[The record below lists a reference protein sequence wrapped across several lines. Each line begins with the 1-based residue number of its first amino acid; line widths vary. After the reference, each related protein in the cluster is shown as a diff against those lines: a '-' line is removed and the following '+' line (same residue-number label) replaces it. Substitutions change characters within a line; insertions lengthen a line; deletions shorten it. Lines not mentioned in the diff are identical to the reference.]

1 MMFFTRSRLG
11 EAPGVG
17 RDGPSSDA
25 PARAMLHLLM
35 LLRQLV
41 LLLFLSLT
49 LTAAVWADKVHLTNG
64 GTLEGE
70 VTTTDDKVVITNKFG
85 SVTLRADEVRS
96 VEHVATPAEEYKER
110 AKALAPD
117 DAQGHY
123 QLALCCLERGL
134 KEQADAEARATLAAD
149 PGQEG
154 AHRLLGHVFFRG
166 RWVTEAEQ
174 QAELA
179 QAALPKLEAVLRAC
193 REALADSGS
202 PALARRVAEVD
213 ALSAQLN
220 PALAANLG
228 AVSEGL
234 PARPFSAN
242 EADQLLT
249 MLHDVFTVGQ
259 RVSLAGLKDP
269 GHVSQARQFVVDYF
283 RAAPGEASAEVLAR
297 LRALEDVS
305 PAMVAALA
313 QAGPFYEAEPAGE
326 EVRRAAT
333 GFSQVEYVLVTPPG
347 HDPRRSYPL
356 LVACQGE
363 GGDGRQASERWRQ
376 PCQAHG
382 YLLACPTLP
391 YGEAGYGATAAERAA
406 VLATVEDVARTY
418 HVDPDRVFLTGV
430 SAGGNAVWD
439 VGLHHADR
447 FAGLIPESGTPLHEG
462 TAFTQY
468 LYLRNAE
475 GGLAVYALVGETDA
489 GVRDICAEATKR
501 LQALGVDAQ
510 SVVVP
515 QRGHGAFPTEDDSI
529 FAWMDAHRRNPTPRS
544 VSAQLHR
551 LSQGRVYWVE
561 VTALAQPEWDSTQ
574 SVRLRL
580 TAPAGTIG
588 EEEALELARAKVAQ
602 DLPSVRASVGKDN
615 TVAVSAIGVGEL
627 VVWLSPQLVDFSRPV
642 TIVVNGVTVWSRP
655 VTAEPAVLLRE
666 MKRSWDLGRVFFAAV
681 ECDLVA
687 KTARVREGK

>member
-1 MMFFTRSRLG
+1 
-11 EAPGVG
+11 
-17 RDGPSSDA
+17 
-25 PARAMLHLLM
+25 
-35 LLRQLV
+35 
-41 LLLFLSLT
+41 
-49 LTAAVWADKVHLTNG
+49 
-64 GTLEGE
+64 
-70 VTTTDDKVVITNKFG
+70 
-85 SVTLRADEVRS
+85 
-96 VEHVATPAEEYKER
+96 
-110 AKALAPD
+110 
-117 DAQGHY
+117 
-123 QLALCCLERGL
+123 
-134 KEQADAEARATLAAD
+134 
-149 PGQEG
+149 
-154 AHRLLGHVFFRG
+154 
-166 RWVTEAEQ
+166 
-174 QAELA
+174 
-179 QAALPKLEAVLRAC
+179 
-193 REALADSGS
+193 
-202 PALARRVAEVD
+202 
-213 ALSAQLN
+213 
-220 PALAANLG
+220 
-228 AVSEGL
+228 
-234 PARPFSAN
+234 
-242 EADQLLT
+242 

-269 GHVSQARQFVVDYF
+269 GHVSQARQVVVDYF
-283 RAAPGEASAEVLAR
+283 RAAPGSAEAEVLAR

-313 QAGPFYEAEPAGE
+313 QEGPFYEAEPAGE
-326 EVRRAAT
+326 EVRQGPFGWGARLRARPRREGRSLTPGKSSAP
-333 GFSQVEYVLVTPPG
+333 GASRPEEAEPPGSSQVEYVLVTPTG
-347 HDPRRSYPL
+347 YDPRRSYPL

-475 GGLAVYALVGETDA
+475 GGLAVYALVGEADA
-489 GVRDICAEATKR
+489 GIRDICAEATKR

-515 QRGHGAFPTEDDSI
+515 QLGHGAFPTEDDSI
-529 FAWMDAHRRNPTPRS
+529 FAWMDAHRRNPTPQS

-615 TVAVSAIGVGEL
+615 TVTVSAIGVGEL
-627 VVWLSPQLVDFSRPV
+627 VVWLSPHLVDFSRPV

-655 VTAEPAVLLRE
+655 VTAEPAVLLGE